1 MSLEALQT
9 ADVPYNLIRLPL
21 YDRALKTLGRLE
33 PKLHDEVRKS
43 IKQDLESGDLDEIR
57 GTGGWI
63 KGRVGSPSRNIGKS
77 GGFRLIYLLF
87 RVQQDIYLHTIY
99 DHHSKSDL
107 TQSEK
112 RELKAAAEAIKR
124 AYAAKGRR
132 P

>member
-1 MSLEALQT
+1 MSLEDLQT

-33 PKLHDEVRKS
+33 PKLHEEVRKS
-43 IKQDLESGDLDEIR
+43 VKQDLESGDLDEIR

-63 KGRVGSPSRNIGKS
+63 KGRV
-77 GGFRLIYLLF
+77 
-87 RVQQDIYLHTIY
+87 
-99 DHHSKSDL
+99 
-107 TQSEK
+107 
-112 RELKAAAEAIKR
+112 AEAIKR